1 MKPIQP
7 IIAVLALCSVLQTQA
22 KLLISEVLYDAPN
35 NDSTEEFVE
44 IFNDGCT
51 AVNLSGYSLA
61 DNGGSFDLSG
71 SIAAGGYFVVAKNS
85 AALQALTGKAAQ
97 LSGMTLSLGNS
108 GDYVRLRQGSTELDL
123 VAFENA
129 ISGWTIAAVDKSVA
143 RKNVADSHKVSDWQ
157 VSSNAGEPGSGALSA
172 SCGGD
177 PGGDPGDGTTP
188 GTGDSIQ
195 LPAYYVNSSGKSGEA
210 LKTALNNVLR
220 GHVRFSYA
228 GVWDALGYTDEDPAN
243 SNNVLLLYAG
253 RSQAKTF
260 RAGTSSSPD
269 AWNREHVWAKS
280 HGFPNESQYAHTD
293 LHHLRPE
300 DVSLNSTRGNKDFDN
315 GGTAISEAPANKT
328 DSDSFEPRAAVKG
341 DVARMLFYMDVRYE
355 GGDDSGTPDLEI
367 PNVAPTGGSAA
378 QMGKLC
384 TLVAWHLADPVDSF
398 EQRRNNRIY
407 ELQKNRNPFIDNPQ
421 WVKAIYGP
429 ACGL

>member
-1 MKPIQP
+1 MKPFAP
-7 IIAVLALCSVLQTQA
+7 IFTAIALCCAMQAQA

-35 NDSTEEFVE
+35 NDSTEEFIE
-44 IFNDGCT
+44 IFNDGCS
-51 AVNLSGYSLA
+51 AVSLSGYSLA
-61 DNGGSFDLSG
+61 DNGGSFNLTG
-71 SIAAGGYFVVAKNS
+71 SIGAGSYFVVAKNS
-85 AALQALTGKAAQ
+85 AALQSLTGKAANQ
-97 LSGMTLSLGNS
+97 SGLTLALGNS
-108 GDYVRLRQGSTELDL
+108 GDYVKLRQGTTELDS

-129 ISGWTIAAVDKSVA
+129 ISGWAIEAIDKSLA
-143 RKNVADSHKVSDWQ
+143 RKNVADSNTVSDWQ
-157 VSSNAGEPGSGALSA
+157 VSSNAGNPGTGALTA
-172 SCGGD
+172 SCGGGD
-177 PGGDPGDGTTP
+177 TGGGDTGG
-188 GTGDSIQ
+188 GTGDTIN
-195 LPAYYVNSSGKSGEA
+195 LPTYYVNTSGKSGEA

-228 GVWDALGYTDEDPAN
+228 EVWDAISYTDEDPAN
-243 SNNVLLLYAG
+243 TSNVILLYAG

-260 RAGTSSSPD
+260 RAGTSSSLD

-315 GGTAISEAPANKT
+315 GGTAVTEAPANKT

-355 GGDDSGTPDLEI
+355 GADDSGTPDLEI
-367 PNVAPTGGSAA
+367 PNVAPTGSTAP

-384 TLVAWHLADPVDSF
+384 TLVAWHLADPIDSF

>member
-1 MKPIQP
+1 MKPFAP
-7 IIAVLALCSVLQTQA
+7 IFTAIALCCAMQAQA

-44 IFNDGCT
+44 IFNDGCS
-51 AVNLSGYSLA
+51 AVSLTGYSLA
-61 DNGGSFDLSG
+61 DNGGSFNLTG
-71 SIAAGGYFVVAKNS
+71 SIGAGSYFVVAKNS
-85 AALQALTGKAAQ
+85 AALQSLTGKAANQ
-97 LSGMTLSLGNS
+97 SGLTLALGNS
-108 GDYVRLRQGSTELDL
+108 GDYVKLRQGSAELDA

-129 ISGWTIAAVDKSVA
+129 ISGWSIEAIDKSLA
-143 RKNVADSHKVSDWQ
+143 RKNVADSNTVSDWQ
-157 VSSNAGEPGSGALSA
+157 VSSNAGNPGTGALTA
-172 SCGGD
+172 SCGGGD
-177 PGGDPGDGTTP
+177 TGGGDTGG
-188 GTGDSIQ
+188 GTGDTIN
-195 LPAYYVNSSGKSGEA
+195 LPTYYVNTSGKSGEA

-228 GVWDALGYTDEDPAN
+228 EVWDAISYTDEDPAN
-243 SNNVLLLYAG
+243 TSNVILLYAG

-260 RAGTSSSPD
+260 RAGTSSSLD

-315 GGTAISEAPANKT
+315 GGTAVTEAPANKT

-355 GGDDSGTPDLEI
+355 GADDSGTPDLEI
-367 PNVAPTGGSAA
+367 PNVAPTGSTAP

-384 TLVAWHLADPVDSF
+384 TLVAWHLADPIDSF

>member
-1 MKPIQP
+1 MKAIFPMFT
-7 IIAVLALCSVLQTQA
+7 VLALCCAMQAQA
-22 KLLISEVLYDAPN
+22 KLVISEVLYDAPN

-51 AVNLSGYSLA
+51 AVSLTGYSLA
-61 DNGGSFDLSG
+61 DNGGSFSLSG
-71 SIAAGGYFVVAKNS
+71 SIGAGSYFVVAKNS
-85 AALQALTGKAAQ
+85 AALQTLTGKVANQ
-97 LSGMTLSLGNS
+97 TGMTLSLGNS
-108 GDYVRLRQGSTELDL
+108 GDYVKLRQGSTELDS

-129 ISGWTIAAVDKSVA
+129 ISGWTIDAIDKSIA
-143 RKNVADSHKVSDWQ
+143 RKNVADSNTVNDWQ
-157 VSSNAGEPGSGALSA
+157 VSSNVGNPGSGALSA
-172 SCGGD
+172 SCGG
-177 PGGDPGDGTTP
+177 GG
-188 GTGDSIQ
+188 GTGDAIN
-195 LPAYYVNSSGKSGEA
+195 LPSYYVNTSGKTGEA
-210 LKTALNNVLR
+210 LKSALNNVLR
-220 GHVRFSYA
+220 GHVRLSYA
-228 GVWDALGYTDEDPAN
+228 EVWDAISYTDEDPAN
-243 SNNVLLLYAG
+243 TSNVILLYAG

-260 RAGTSSSPD
+260 RAGTSTSQD

-280 HGFPNESQYAHTD
+280 HGFPAESQYAHTD
-293 LHHLRPE
+293 IHHLRPE

-355 GGDDSGTPDLEI
+355 AADDSGTPDLEI
-367 PNVAPTGGSAA
+367 PNVAPTGSSAPE
-378 QMGKLC
+378 MGKLC

-398 EQRRNNRIY
+398 EQRRNNRIF

-429 ACGL
+429 TCGL

>member
-1 MKPIQP
+1 MKPFAP
-7 IIAVLALCSVLQTQA
+7 IFTAIALCCAMQAQA

-35 NDSTEEFVE
+35 NDSTEEFIE
-44 IFNDGCT
+44 IFNDGCS
-51 AVNLSGYSLA
+51 AVSLSGYSLA
-61 DNGGSFDLSG
+61 DNGGSFNLTG
-71 SIAAGGYFVVAKNS
+71 SIGAGSYFVVAKNS
-85 AALQALTGKAAQ
+85 AALQSLTGKAANQ
-97 LSGMTLSLGNS
+97 SGLTLALGNS
-108 GDYVRLRQGSTELDL
+108 GDYVKLRQGTTELDS

-129 ISGWTIAAVDKSVA
+129 ISGWAIEAIDKSLA
-143 RKNVADSHKVSDWQ
+143 RKNVADSNTVSDWQ
-157 VSSNAGEPGSGALSA
+157 VSSNAGNPGTGALTA
-172 SCGGD
+172 SCGGGD
-177 PGGDPGDGTTP
+177 TGGGDTGG
-188 GTGDSIQ
+188 GTGDTIN
-195 LPAYYVNSSGKSGEA
+195 LPTYYVNTSGKSGEA

-228 GVWDALGYTDEDPAN
+228 EVWDAISYTDEDPAN
-243 SNNVLLLYAG
+243 TSNVILLYAG

-260 RAGTSSSPD
+260 RAGTSSSLD

-315 GGTAISEAPANKT
+315 GGTAVTEAPANKT

-355 GGDDSGTPDLEI
+355 GADDSGTPDLEI
-367 PNVAPTGGSAA
+367 PNVAPTGSTAP

>member
-1 MKPIQP
+1 MKPVQP
-7 IIAVLALCSVLQTQA
+7 ILTVLALCCAMSAQA
-22 KLLISEVLYDAPN
+22 KLLISEVLYDAPT

-44 IFNDGCT
+44 IFNDSCS
-51 AVNLSGYSLA
+51 AVSLSGYSLA
-61 DNGGSFDLSG
+61 DNGGSFNLSG
-71 SIAAGGYFVVAKNS
+71 SIGAGSYFVVAKNS
-85 AALQALTGKAAQ
+85 AALQALTGKAANQ
-97 LSGMTLSLGNS
+97 TGMTLSLGNS
-108 GDYVRLRQGSTELDL
+108 GDYVKLRQGSTELDA

-129 ISGWTIAAVDKSVA
+129 ISGWTIAAVDQSVA
-143 RKNVADSHKVSDWQ
+143 RKNVADSNTVSDWQ
-157 VSSNAGEPGSGALSA
+157 VSSNAGNPGSGALSA

-177 PGGDPGDGTTP
+177 SGGGT
-188 GTGDSIQ
+188 GTGDTVN
-195 LPAYYVNSSGKSGEA
+195 LPAYYVNTSGKSGEA
-210 LKTALNNVLR
+210 LKIALNNVLR

-228 GVWDALGYTDEDPAN
+228 EVWDALGYTDEDPAN
-243 SNNVLLLYAG
+243 TSNVILLYAG

-260 RAGTSSSPD
+260 RAGTSTSLD

-280 HGFPNESQYAHTD
+280 HGFPAESQYAHTD

-315 GGTAISEAPANKT
+315 GGTAVSEAPANKT

-355 GGDDSGTPDLEI
+355 GGDDTGTPDLEI
-367 PNVAPTGGSAA
+367 PNVAPTGSTAP

-384 TLVAWHLADPVDSF
+384 TLVAWHLADPIDSF
-398 EQRRNNRIY
+398 EQRRNNRIF

-429 ACGL
+429 TCGL

>member
-1 MKPIQP
+1 MKAISPMFT
-7 IIAVLALCSVLQTQA
+7 ALALCCAMQAQA
-22 KLLISEVLYDAPN
+22 KLVISEVLYDAPN

-51 AVNLSGYSLA
+51 AVNLTDYSLA
-61 DNGGSFDLSG
+61 DNGGSFNLSG
-71 SIAAGGYFVVAKNS
+71 SIGAGSYFVVAKNS
-85 AALQALTGKAAQ
+85 AALQTLTGKAANQ
-97 LSGMTLSLGNS
+97 SGMTLSLGNS
-108 GDYVRLRQGSTELDL
+108 GDYVKLRQGSTELDS

-129 ISGWTIAAVDKSVA
+129 ISGWTIAAVDQSIA
-143 RKNVADSHKVSDWQ
+143 RKNVADSNTVNDWQ
-157 VSSNAGEPGSGALSA
+157 VSSNAGNPGSGALSA
-172 SCGGD
+172 SCGG
-177 PGGDPGDGTTP
+177 GGDTGGG
-188 GTGDSIQ
+188 GTGDAIN
-195 LPAYYVNSSGKSGEA
+195 LPSYYVNTSGKSGEA

-220 GHVRFSYA
+220 GHVRLSYA
-228 GVWDALGYTDEDPAN
+228 EVWDAISYTDEDPAN
-243 SNNVLLLYAG
+243 TNNVILLYAG

-260 RAGTSSSPD
+260 RAGTSTSQD

-280 HGFPNESQYAHTD
+280 HGFPAESQYAHTD
-293 LHHLRPE
+293 IHHLRPE

-355 GGDDSGTPDLEI
+355 GADDSSTPDLEI
-367 PNVAPTGGSAA
+367 PNVAPTGSTAP

-398 EQRRNNRIY
+398 EQRRNNRIF

-429 ACGL
+429 TCGL

>member
-1 MKPIQP
+1 MKTISPIFT
-7 IIAVLALCSVLQTQA
+7 ALALCCAMQAQA
-22 KLLISEVLYDAPN
+22 KLVISEVLYDAPN

-51 AVNLSGYSLA
+51 AVSLTGYSLA
-61 DNGGSFDLSG
+61 DNGGSFNLAG
-71 SIAAGGYFVVAKNS
+71 SIGAGSYFVVAKNS
-85 AALQALTGKAAQ
+85 AALQTLTGKAANQ
-97 LSGMTLSLGNS
+97 SGMTLSLGNS
-108 GDYVRLRQGSTELDL
+108 GDYVKLRQGSTELDS

-129 ISGWTIAAVDKSVA
+129 ISGWTIAAVDQSIA
-143 RKNVADSHKVSDWQ
+143 RKNVADSNTVNDWQ
-157 VSSNAGEPGSGALSA
+157 VSSNAGNPGSGALSA
-172 SCGGD
+172 SCGGGD
-177 PGGDPGDGTTP
+177 TGGG
-188 GTGDSIQ
+188 GTGGTIN
-195 LPAYYVNSSGKSGEA
+195 LPSYYVNTSGKSGEA

-228 GVWDALGYTDEDPAN
+228 EVWDAISYTDEDPAN
-243 SNNVLLLYAG
+243 TSNVILLYAG

-260 RAGTSSSPD
+260 RAGTSTSLD

-280 HGFPNESQYAHTD
+280 HGFPAESQYAHTD
-293 LHHLRPE
+293 IHHLRPE

-355 GGDDSGTPDLEI
+355 GADDSGTPDLEI
-367 PNVAPTGGSAA
+367 PNVAPTGSTAP

-429 ACGL
+429 TCGL

>member
-1 MKPIQP
+1 MKPFAP
-7 IIAVLALCSVLQTQA
+7 IFTAIALCCAMQAQA

-35 NDSTEEFVE
+35 NDSTEEFIE
-44 IFNDGCT
+44 IFNDGCS
-51 AVNLSGYSLA
+51 AVSLSGYSLA
-61 DNGGSFDLSG
+61 DNGGSFNLTG
-71 SIAAGGYFVVAKNS
+71 SIGAGSYFVVAKNS
-85 AALQALTGKAAQ
+85 AALQSLTGKAANQ
-97 LSGMTLSLGNS
+97 SGLTLALGNS
-108 GDYVRLRQGSTELDL
+108 GDYVKLRQGTTELDS

-129 ISGWTIAAVDKSVA
+129 ISGWAIEAIDKSLA
-143 RKNVADSHKVSDWQ
+143 RKNVADSNTVSDWQ
-157 VSSNAGEPGSGALSA
+157 VSSNAGNPGTGALTA
-172 SCGGD
+172 SCGGGD
-177 PGGDPGDGTTP
+177 TGGGDTGG
-188 GTGDSIQ
+188 GTGDTIN
-195 LPAYYVNSSGKSGEA
+195 LPTYYVNTSGKSGEA

-220 GHVRFSYA
+220 GHLRFSYA
-228 GVWDALGYTDEDPAN
+228 EVWDAISYTDEDPAN
-243 SNNVLLLYAG
+243 TSNVILLYAG
-253 RSQAKTF
+253 RSQAKSF
-260 RAGTSSSPD
+260 RAGTSSSLD

-315 GGTAISEAPANKT
+315 GGTAVTEAPANKT

-355 GGDDSGTPDLEI
+355 GADDSGTPDLEI
-367 PNVAPTGGSAA
+367 PNVAPTGSTAP

>member
-1 MKPIQP
+1 MKTYTPMLTLL
-7 IIAVLALCSVLQTQA
+7 VLCCSLQTQA

-44 IFNDGCT
+44 IFNDGCS
-51 AVNLSGYSLA
+51 AVSLSGYRLS

-71 SIAAGGYFVVAKNS
+71 TINAGSYFVVAKNS
-85 AALQALTGKAAQ
+85 AALQTLTGKTAHQ
-97 LSGMTLSLGNS
+97 SGMTLALGNS
-108 GDYVRLRQGSTELDL
+108 GDYVKLLQGSTELDV

-129 ISGWTIAAVDKSVA
+129 ISGWAIEAVDKSIA
-143 RKNVADSHKVSDWQ
+143 RKNVADSNTVNDWQ
-157 VSSNAGEPGSGALSA
+157 VSNNAGDPGSGAFTA
-172 SCGGD
+172 SCGGGD
-177 PGGDPGDGTTP
+177 TGGTGGSS
-188 GTGDSIQ
+188 GDSIH
-195 LPAYYVNSSGKSGEA
+195 LPAYYVNTSGKSGEA

-220 GHVRFSYA
+220 GHVRLSYA
-228 GVWDALGYTDEDPAN
+228 QVWEAISYTDEDPAN
-243 SNNVLLLYAG
+243 SNNVILLYAG

-260 RAGTSSSPD
+260 RAGTSNSPD

-280 HGFPNESQYAHTD
+280 HGFPAESQYAHTD
-293 LHHLRPE
+293 IHHLRPE

-315 GGTAISEAPANKT
+315 GGSVISEAPANKT

-367 PNVAPTGGSAA
+367 ANVAPTGGSAP

-398 EQRRNNRIY
+398 EIRRNNRIF

-429 ACGL
+429 ACGQ

>member
-1 MKPIQP
+1 MKPFAP
-7 IIAVLALCSVLQTQA
+7 IFTAIALCCAMQAQA

-44 IFNDGCT
+44 IFNDGCS
-51 AVNLSGYSLA
+51 AVSLSGYSLA
-61 DNGGSFDLSG
+61 DNGGSFNLTG
-71 SIAAGGYFVVAKNS
+71 SIGAGSYFVVAKNS
-85 AALQALTGKAAQ
+85 AALQSLTGKAANQ
-97 LSGMTLSLGNS
+97 SGLTLALGNS
-108 GDYVRLRQGSTELDL
+108 GDYVKLRQGSTELDS

-129 ISGWTIAAVDKSVA
+129 ISGWSIEAIDKSLA
-143 RKNVADSHKVSDWQ
+143 RKNVADSNTVSDWQ
-157 VSSNAGEPGSGALSA
+157 VSSNAGNPGTGALTA
-172 SCGGD
+172 SCGGGD
-177 PGGDPGDGTTP
+177 TGGGDTGG
-188 GTGDSIQ
+188 GTGDTIN
-195 LPAYYVNSSGKSGEA
+195 LPTYYVNTSGKSGEA

-228 GVWDALGYTDEDPAN
+228 EVWDAISYTDEDPAN
-243 SNNVLLLYAG
+243 TSNVILLYAG

-260 RAGTSSSPD
+260 RAGTSSSLD

-315 GGTAISEAPANKT
+315 GGTAVTEAPANKT

-355 GGDDSGTPDLEI
+355 GADDSGTPDLEI
-367 PNVAPTGGSAA
+367 PNVAPTGSTAP

-384 TLVAWHLADPVDSF
+384 TLVAWHLADPIDSF

>member
-1 MKPIQP
+1 MKPFTP
-7 IIAVLALCSVLQTQA
+7 IFSALALCCAMQTQA

-44 IFNDGCT
+44 IFNDGCS
-51 AVNLSGYSLA
+51 AVSLSGYSLA
-61 DNGGSFDLSG
+61 DNGGSFNLSG
-71 SIAAGGYFVVAKNS
+71 SIGAGGYFVVAKNS
-85 AALQALTGKAAQ
+85 AALQTLTGKAANQ
-97 LSGMTLSLGNS
+97 SGMTLSLGNS
-108 GDYVRLRQGSTELDL
+108 GDYVKLRQGSTELDA

-129 ISGWTIAAVDKSVA
+129 ISGWTIEAIDKSIT
-143 RKNVADSHKVSDWQ
+143 RKNVADSNSVSDWQ
-157 VSSNAGEPGSGALSA
+157 VSSNAGDPGAGAFTA
-172 SCGGD
+172 SCGG
-177 PGGDPGDGTTP
+177 
-188 GTGDSIQ
+188 GDSGSGDTINQ
-195 LPAYYVNSSGKSGEA
+195 PAYYVNTSGKSGEA

-220 GHVRFSYA
+220 GHLRFSYA
-228 GVWDALGYTDEDPAN
+228 EVWDAISYTDEDPAN
-243 SNNVLLLYAG
+243 TSNVILLYAG

-260 RAGTSSSPD
+260 RAGTSSSLD

-315 GGTAISEAPANKT
+315 GGTAVAEAPANKT
-328 DSDSFEPRAAVKG
+328 DTDSFEPRAAVKG

-355 GGDDSGTPDLEI
+355 GADDSGTPDLEI
-367 PNVAPTGGSAA
+367 PNVAPTGSTAP

>member
-1 MKPIQP
+1 MKPVTP
-7 IIAVLALCSVLQTQA
+7 IFTVLALCCAMQAQA
-22 KLLISEVLYDAPN
+22 KLMITEVLYDAPN

-44 IFNDGCT
+44 IYNDGCS
-51 AVNLSGYSLA
+51 AVSLSGYSLA
-61 DNGGSFDLSG
+61 DNGGSFNLTG
-71 SIAAGGYFVVAKNS
+71 SIGAGSYFVVAKNS
-85 AALQALTGKAAQ
+85 AALQSLTGKAANQ
-97 LSGMTLSLGNS
+97 SGLTLALGNS
-108 GDYVRLRQGSTELDL
+108 GDYVKLRQGTTELDS

-129 ISGWTIAAVDKSVA
+129 ISGWTIEAIDKSLA
-143 RKNVADSHKVSDWQ
+143 RKNVADSNTVSDWQ
-157 VSSNAGEPGSGALSA
+157 VSSNAGNPGSGAFTA
-172 SCGGD
+172 SCGG
-177 PGGDPGDGTTP
+177 GDTGSGDTG
-188 GTGDSIQ
+188 GTGDTIN
-195 LPAYYVNSSGKSGEA
+195 LPTYYVNTSGKSGEA

-220 GHVRFSYA
+220 GHLRFSYA
-228 GVWDALGYTDEDPAN
+228 EVWDAISYTDEDPAN
-243 SNNVLLLYAG
+243 TSNVILLYAG

-260 RAGTSSSPD
+260 RAGTSSSLD

-315 GGTAISEAPANKT
+315 GGTAVTEAPANKT

-355 GGDDSGTPDLEI
+355 GADDSGTPDLEI
-367 PNVAPTGGSAA
+367 PNVAPTGSTAP

>member
-1 MKPIQP
+1 MKPFAP
-7 IIAVLALCSVLQTQA
+7 IFTAIALCCAMQAQA

-35 NDSTEEFVE
+35 NDSTEEFIE
-44 IFNDGCT
+44 IFNDGCS
-51 AVNLSGYSLA
+51 AVSLSGYSLA
-61 DNGGSFDLSG
+61 DNGGSFNLTG
-71 SIAAGGYFVVAKNS
+71 SIGAGSYFVVAKNS
-85 AALQALTGKAAQ
+85 AALQSLTGKAANQ
-97 LSGMTLSLGNS
+97 SGLTLALGNS
-108 GDYVRLRQGSTELDL
+108 GDYVKLRQGTTELDS

-129 ISGWTIAAVDKSVA
+129 ISGWAIEAIDKSLA
-143 RKNVADSHKVSDWQ
+143 RKNVADSNTVSDWQ
-157 VSSNAGEPGSGALSA
+157 VSSNAGNPGTGALTA
-172 SCGGD
+172 SCGGGD
-177 PGGDPGDGTTP
+177 TGGGDTGG
-188 GTGDSIQ
+188 GTGDTIN
-195 LPAYYVNSSGKSGEA
+195 LPTYYVNTSGKSGEA

-228 GVWDALGYTDEDPAN
+228 EVWDAISYTDEDPAN
-243 SNNVLLLYAG
+243 TSNVILLYAG

-260 RAGTSSSPD
+260 RAGTSSSLD

-315 GGTAISEAPANKT
+315 GGTAVAEAPANKT

-355 GGDDSGTPDLEI
+355 GADDSGTPDLEI
-367 PNVAPTGGSAA
+367 PNVAPTGSTAP

>member
-1 MKPIQP
+1 MKAIYPIFT
-7 IIAVLALCSVLQTQA
+7 AVALCCAMQAQA
-22 KLLISEVLYDAPN
+22 KLVISEVLYDAPN

-44 IFNDGCT
+44 IFNDSCS
-51 AVNLSGYSLA
+51 AVSLSGYSLA
-61 DNGGSFDLSG
+61 DNGGSFNLSG
-71 SIAAGGYFVVAKNS
+71 SIGAGGYFVVAKNT
-85 AALQALTGKAAQ
+85 AALQALTGKTANQ
-97 LSGMTLSLGNS
+97 SGMSLALGNS
-108 GDYVRLRQGSTELDL
+108 GDYVKLLQGSTELDL

-129 ISGWTIAAVDKSVA
+129 ISGWAIEAVDKSIA
-143 RKNVADSHKVSDWQ
+143 RKNVADSNTVNDWQ
-157 VSSNAGEPGSGALSA
+157 VSSNAGDPGSGPFRAG
-172 SCGGD
+172 CGGGD
-177 PGGDPGDGTTP
+177 NGGGT
-188 GTGDSIQ
+188 GTGDTIQ
-195 LPAYYVNSSGKSGEA
+195 LPAYYVNTSGKTGEA

-220 GHVRFSYA
+220 GHVRLSYA
-228 GVWDALGYTDEDPAN
+228 QVWDAISYTDEDPAN
-243 SNNVLLLYAG
+243 TNNVILLYAG

-260 RAGTSSSPD
+260 RAGTSNSQD

-280 HGFPNESQYAHTD
+280 HGFPAESQYAHTD
-293 LHHLRPE
+293 IHHLRPE

-315 GGTAISEAPANKT
+315 GGSAISEAPANKT
-328 DSDSFEPRAAVKG
+328 DNDSFEPRAAVKG

-367 PNVAPTGGSAA
+367 PNIAPTGGSAP

-398 EQRRNNRIY
+398 EQRRNTRIF

>member
-1 MKPIQP
+1 MKPFAP
-7 IIAVLALCSVLQTQA
+7 IFTAIALCCAMQAQA

-35 NDSTEEFVE
+35 NDSTEEFIE
-44 IFNDGCT
+44 IFNDGCS
-51 AVNLSGYSLA
+51 AVSLSGYSLA
-61 DNGGSFDLSG
+61 DNGGSFNLTG
-71 SIAAGGYFVVAKNS
+71 SIGAGSYFVVAKNS
-85 AALQALTGKAAQ
+85 AALQSLTGKAANQ
-97 LSGMTLSLGNS
+97 SGLTLALGNS
-108 GDYVRLRQGSTELDL
+108 GDYVKLRQGTTELDS

-129 ISGWTIAAVDKSVA
+129 ISGWAIEAIDKSLA
-143 RKNVADSHKVSDWQ
+143 RKNVADSNTVSDWQ
-157 VSSNAGEPGSGALSA
+157 VSSNAGTGALTA
-172 SCGGD
+172 SCGGGD
-177 PGGDPGDGTTP
+177 TGGGDTGG
-188 GTGDSIQ
+188 GTGDTIN
-195 LPAYYVNSSGKSGEA
+195 LPTYYVNTSGKSGEA

-220 GHVRFSYA
+220 GHLRFSYA
-228 GVWDALGYTDEDPAN
+228 EVWDAISYTDEDPAN
-243 SNNVLLLYAG
+243 TSNVILLYAG
-253 RSQAKTF
+253 RSQAKSF
-260 RAGTSSSPD
+260 RAGTSSSLD

-315 GGTAISEAPANKT
+315 GGTAVTEAPANKT

-355 GGDDSGTPDLEI
+355 GADDSGTPDLEI
-367 PNVAPTGGSAA
+367 PNVAPTGSTAP

>member
-1 MKPIQP
+1 MKPFAP
-7 IIAVLALCSVLQTQA
+7 IFTAIALCCAMQAQA

-35 NDSTEEFVE
+35 NDSTEEFIE
-44 IFNDGCT
+44 IFNDGCS
-51 AVNLSGYSLA
+51 AVSLSGYSLA
-61 DNGGSFDLSG
+61 DNGGSFNLTG
-71 SIAAGGYFVVAKNS
+71 SIGAGSYFVVAKNS
-85 AALQALTGKAAQ
+85 AALQSLTGKAANQ
-97 LSGMTLSLGNS
+97 SGLTLALGNS
-108 GDYVRLRQGSTELDL
+108 GDYVKLRQGTTELDS

-129 ISGWTIAAVDKSVA
+129 ISGWAIEAIDKSLA
-143 RKNVADSHKVSDWQ
+143 RKNVADSNTVSDWQ
-157 VSSNAGEPGSGALSA
+157 VSSNAGNPGTGTLTA
-172 SCGGD
+172 SCGGGD
-177 PGGDPGDGTTP
+177 TGGGDTGG
-188 GTGDSIQ
+188 GTGDTIN
-195 LPAYYVNSSGKSGEA
+195 LPTYYVNTSGKSGEA

-220 GHVRFSYA
+220 GHLRFSYA
-228 GVWDALGYTDEDPAN
+228 EVWDAISYTDEDPAN
-243 SNNVLLLYAG
+243 TSNVILLYAG

-260 RAGTSSSPD
+260 RAGTSSSLD

-315 GGTAISEAPANKT
+315 GGTAVAEAPANKT

-355 GGDDSGTPDLEI
+355 GADDSGTPDLEI
-367 PNVAPTGGSAA
+367 PNVAPTGSTAP

>member
-1 MKPIQP
+1 MKPFAP
-7 IIAVLALCSVLQTQA
+7 IFTAIALCCAMQAQA

-44 IFNDGCT
+44 IFNDGCS
-51 AVNLSGYSLA
+51 AVSLTGYSLA
-61 DNGGSFDLSG
+61 DNGGSFNLTG
-71 SIAAGGYFVVAKNS
+71 SIGAGSYFVVAKNS
-85 AALQALTGKAAQ
+85 AALQSLTGKAANQ
-97 LSGMTLSLGNS
+97 SGLTLALGNS
-108 GDYVRLRQGSTELDL
+108 GDYVKLRQGTTELDS

-129 ISGWTIAAVDKSVA
+129 ISGWTIEAIDKSLA
-143 RKNVADSHKVSDWQ
+143 RKNVTDSNTVSDWQ
-157 VSSNAGEPGSGALSA
+157 VSSNAGNPGTGALSP
-172 SCGGD
+172 SCGGGD
-177 PGGDPGDGTTP
+177 TGGGDTGG
-188 GTGDSIQ
+188 GTGDTIN
-195 LPAYYVNSSGKSGEA
+195 LPTYYVNTSGKSGEA

-228 GVWDALGYTDEDPAN
+228 EVWDAISYTDEDPAN
-243 SNNVLLLYAG
+243 TSNVILLYAG

-260 RAGTSSSPD
+260 RAGTSSSLD

-315 GGTAISEAPANKT
+315 GGTAVTEAPANKT

-355 GGDDSGTPDLEI
+355 GADDSGTPDLEI
-367 PNVAPTGGSAA
+367 PNVAPTGSTAP

-384 TLVAWHLADPVDSF
+384 TLVAWHLADPIDSF

>member
-1 MKPIQP
+1 MKPFAP
-7 IIAVLALCSVLQTQA
+7 IFTALALCCAMQAQA

-44 IFNDGCT
+44 IFNDGCS
-51 AVNLSGYSLA
+51 AVSLSGYSLA
-61 DNGGSFDLSG
+61 DNGGSFNLSG
-71 SIAAGGYFVVAKNS
+71 SIGAGSYFVVAKNS
-85 AALQALTGKAAQ
+85 AALQSLTGKAANQ
-97 LSGMTLSLGNS
+97 SGLTLALGNS
-108 GDYVRLRQGSTELDL
+108 GDYVKLRQGTTELDA

-129 ISGWTIAAVDKSVA
+129 ISGWSIEAIDKSLA
-143 RKNVADSHKVSDWQ
+143 RKNVADSNTVSDWQ
-157 VSSNAGEPGSGALSA
+157 VSSNAGNPGTGALTA
-172 SCGGD
+172 SCGGGD
-177 PGGDPGDGTTP
+177 TGGGTGG
-188 GTGDSIQ
+188 GTGDTVN
-195 LPAYYVNSSGKSGEA
+195 LPTYYVNTSGKSGEA

-228 GVWDALGYTDEDPAN
+228 EVWDAISYTDEDPAN
-243 SNNVLLLYAG
+243 TSNVILLYAG
-253 RSQAKTF
+253 RSQAESF
-260 RAGTSSSPD
+260 RAGTSSSLD

-315 GGTAISEAPANKT
+315 GGTAVTEAPANKT

-355 GGDDSGTPDLEI
+355 GADDSGTPDLEI
-367 PNVAPTGGSAA
+367 PNVAPTGSTAP

-398 EQRRNNRIY
+398 ELRRNNRIY

>member
-1 MKPIQP
+1 MKPFAP
-7 IIAVLALCSVLQTQA
+7 IFTAIALCCAMQAQA

-35 NDSTEEFVE
+35 NDSTEEFIE
-44 IFNDGCT
+44 IFNDGCS
-51 AVNLSGYSLA
+51 AVSLSGYSLA
-61 DNGGSFDLSG
+61 DNGGSFNLTG
-71 SIAAGGYFVVAKNS
+71 SIGAGSYFVVAKNS
-85 AALQALTGKAAQ
+85 AALQSLTGKAANQ
-97 LSGMTLSLGNS
+97 SGLTLALGNS
-108 GDYVRLRQGSTELDL
+108 GDYVKLRQGTTELDS

-129 ISGWTIAAVDKSVA
+129 ISGWTIEAIDKSIA
-143 RKNVADSHKVSDWQ
+143 RKNVADSNTVSDWQ
-157 VSSNAGEPGSGALSA
+157 VSSNAGNPGAGALTA
-172 SCGGD
+172 SCGGVD
-177 PGGDPGDGTTP
+177 TGGGDTGS
-188 GTGDSIQ
+188 GTGDTIN
-195 LPAYYVNSSGKSGEA
+195 LPAYYVNTSGKTGEA

-220 GHVRFSYA
+220 GHLRFSYA
-228 GVWDALGYTDEDPAN
+228 EVWDAISYTDEDPAN
-243 SNNVLLLYAG
+243 TSNVILLYAG

-315 GGTAISEAPANKT
+315 GGTAVTEAPANKT

-355 GGDDSGTPDLEI
+355 GADDSGTPDLEI
-367 PNVAPTGGSAA
+367 PNVAPTGSTAP

>member
-1 MKPIQP
+1 MKPFAP
-7 IIAVLALCSVLQTQA
+7 IFTAIALCCAMQAQA

-35 NDSTEEFVE
+35 NDSTEEFIE
-44 IFNDGCT
+44 IFNDGCS
-51 AVNLSGYSLA
+51 AVSLSGYSLA
-61 DNGGSFDLSG
+61 DNGGSFNLTG
-71 SIAAGGYFVVAKNS
+71 SIGAGSYFVVAKNS
-85 AALQALTGKAAQ
+85 AALQSLTGKAANQ
-97 LSGMTLSLGNS
+97 SGLTLALGNS
-108 GDYVRLRQGSTELDL
+108 GDYVKLRQGSTELDS

-129 ISGWTIAAVDKSVA
+129 ISGWSIEAIDKSLA
-143 RKNVADSHKVSDWQ
+143 RKNVADSNTVSDWQ
-157 VSSNAGEPGSGALSA
+157 VSSNAGNPGTGALTA
-172 SCGGD
+172 SCGGGD
-177 PGGDPGDGTTP
+177 TGGGDTGG
-188 GTGDSIQ
+188 GTGDTIN
-195 LPAYYVNSSGKSGEA
+195 LPTYYVNTSGKSGEA

-228 GVWDALGYTDEDPAN
+228 EVWDAISYTDEDPAN
-243 SNNVLLLYAG
+243 TSNVILLYAG

-260 RAGTSSSPD
+260 RAGTSSSLD

-315 GGTAISEAPANKT
+315 GGTAVTEAPANKT

-355 GGDDSGTPDLEI
+355 GADDSGTPDLEI
-367 PNVAPTGGSAA
+367 PNVAPTGSTAP